1 MITVSDVLDFLDG
14 TACRGVVNHD
24 AHWFTMSY
32 DGISRIGVAKCGGN
46 IRGAEPYFPVNFQ
59 CPDASELRMFKY

>member
-24 AHWFTMSY
+24 THWFTMSY

-46 IRGAEPYFPVNFQ
+46 I
-59 CPDASELRMFKY
+59 